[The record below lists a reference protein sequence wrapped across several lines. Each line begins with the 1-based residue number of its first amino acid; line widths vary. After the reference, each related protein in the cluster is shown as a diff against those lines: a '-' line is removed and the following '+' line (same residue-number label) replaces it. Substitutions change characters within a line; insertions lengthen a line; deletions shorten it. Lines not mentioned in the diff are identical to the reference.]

1 MQNVTQTPPG
11 TAMEVF
17 KIPPEGTLCEVINGQ
32 LFMSP
37 SPLTN
42 HQVIVTD
49 LLTDIN
55 FYCKRSK
62 SARVF
67 VAPYDVYPDENEN
80 AVQPDIVVV
89 LKENTHI
96 IKEHIHGVPDIIIEV
111 LSEVNKNHDLVRKK
125 ELYERFG
132 VKEYFII
139 EPASGMVTPF
149 IMQNGK
155 YIKGLGQKE
164 KLTSSLLGKTFKF

>member
-1 MQNVTQTPPG
+1 MQNVTQIPPR

-17 KIPPEGTLCEVINGQ
+17 KILPEGTLCEVINGQ

-37 SPLTN
+37 SPLTI
-42 HQVIVTD
+42 HQIIVTD

-55 FYCKRSK
+55 FYCKKSK

-67 VAPYDVYPDENEN
+67 VAPYDVYLDEEEN

-89 LKENTHI
+89 LKENSSI

-111 LSEVNKNHDLVRKK
+111 LSEGNKNHDLVTKK
-125 ELYERFG
+125 VLYERFG
-132 VKEYFII
+132 VKEYFVI
-139 EPASGMVTPF
+139 EPGSRVVMPF
-149 IMQNGK
+149 TLQNGK
-155 YIKGLGQKE
+155 YKKGIEQTDQ
-164 KLTSSLLGKTFKF
+164 LTSSLLGQTFEF

>member
-1 MQNVTQTPPG
+1 MQNVTQIPPR

-17 KIPPEGTLCEVINGQ
+17 KILPEGTLCEVINGQ

-37 SPLTN
+37 SPLTI
-42 HQVIVTD
+42 HQIIVTD

-55 FYCKRSK
+55 FYCKKSK

-67 VAPYDVYPDENEN
+67 VAPYDVYLDEEEN

-89 LKENTHI
+89 LKENSSI

-111 LSEVNKNHDLVRKK
+111 LSEGNKNHDLVTKK

-132 VKEYFII
+132 VKEYFVI
-139 EPASGMVTPF
+139 EPGSRVVMPF
-149 IMQNGK
+149 TLQNGK
-155 YIKGLGQKE
+155 YKKGIEQTDQ
-164 KLTSSLLGKTFKF
+164 LTSSLLGQTFEF

>member
-1 MQNVTQTPPG
+1 MQNVTQIPPR

-17 KIPPEGTLCEVINGQ
+17 KMLPKGTLCEVINGQ

-37 SPLTN
+37 SPPTN
-42 HQVIVTD
+42 HQIIVTD

-55 FYCKRSK
+55 FYCKKSK
-62 SARVF
+62 LARVF
-67 VAPYDVYPDENEN
+67 VAPYDVYLDEKEN

-89 LKENTHI
+89 LKENTNI
-96 IKEHIHGVPDIIIEV
+96 IKDHIHGVPDIIIEV
-111 LSEVNKNHDLVRKK
+111 LSEGNKNHDLIRKK

-139 EPASGMVTPF
+139 EPESRLVTPF
-149 IMQNGK
+149 TLQNGK
-155 YIKGLGQKE
+155 YIKGIEQTDQ
-164 KLTSSLLGKTFKF
+164 LTSSLLAKTFEF

>member
-1 MQNVTQTPPG
+1 MQNVTQIPPR

-17 KIPPEGTLCEVINGQ
+17 KILPEGTLCEVINGQ

-37 SPLTN
+37 SPLTI
-42 HQVIVTD
+42 HQIIVTD

-55 FYCKRSK
+55 FYCKKSK

-67 VAPYDVYPDENEN
+67 VAPYDVYLDEEEN

-89 LKENTHI
+89 LKENSSI

-111 LSEVNKNHDLVRKK
+111 LSEGNKNQDLVTKK

-132 VKEYFII
+132 VKEYFVI
-139 EPASGMVTPF
+139 EPGSRVVMPF
-149 IMQNGK
+149 TLQNGK
-155 YIKGLGQKE
+155 YKKGIEQTDQ
-164 KLTSSLLGKTFKF
+164 LTSSLLGQTFEF